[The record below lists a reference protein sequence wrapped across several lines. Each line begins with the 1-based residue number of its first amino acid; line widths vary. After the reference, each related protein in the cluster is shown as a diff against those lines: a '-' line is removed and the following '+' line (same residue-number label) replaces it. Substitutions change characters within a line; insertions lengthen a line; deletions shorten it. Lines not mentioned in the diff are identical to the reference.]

1 MTPDDEA
8 IILQPVHDPSEAS
21 LIAYVARREQVLAQ
35 VRAVLTEDLKVPLP
49 PAQIDPDTPLFG
61 LGLALDSVDAVDLI
75 LSLEDRTGVTL
86 PDGAGATP
94 YLRTVNTIVDFVLAS
109 AAPQPVSSPVPTDM
123 SPQTGAP
130 RGLPR

>member
-1 MTPDDEA
+1 MTARRATTGPG
-8 IILQPVHDPSEAS
+8 PVDDPSAAS
-21 LIAYVARREQVLAQ
+21 LAAYVARREQVLAQ
-35 VRAVLTEDLKVPLP
+35 VRAVLTEDLRVPLP

-94 YLRTVNTIVDFVLAS
+94 YLRTVNTVVDFVLAA
-109 AAPQPVSSPVPTDM
+109 AAPASVPSPVPTDM
-123 SPQTGAP
+123 STDTRGP
-130 RGLPR
+130 RDRG